1 MSLTGVRLGQACA
14 SLGMTEC
21 LDELKRANSIA
32 STSRNLPRA
41 REPLANAGLRFDDV
55 AARAMV
61 DNAIAADAASS
72 VAICAPVH
80 EQAPQASK
88 QDASEALFPSA
99 ARGGSASAGGEVLAQ
114 SSAKKRR
121 RMMMQTARQPG
132 RVVGADVNGPGRA
145 AVRAPEGLA
154 AQMGSERVR
163 DLVRGPSS
171 SGSEASLLSEEVL
184 HKVSLPCMMLFMHM
198 FSLSPPT
205 PHAVCVYVCVC
216 MRGGRGRTLI

>member
-1 MSLTGVRLGQACA
+1 MLLTGVRPGQACT

-32 STSRNLPRA
+32 STSRNLPRDP
-41 REPLANAGLRFDDV
+41 REPLANAGFRFDDV

-72 VAICAPVH
+72 VGINAPVH
-80 EQAPQASK
+80 APKAPQGSK
-88 QDASEALFPSA
+88 QDALVALFPSA
-99 ARGGSASAGGEVLAQ
+99 ACGGSASAGGEGLAQ
-114 SSAKKRR
+114 SSATKRR
-121 RMMMQTARQPG
+121 RVMQTARQPG

-145 AVRAPEGLA
+145 AGRAPEGLA
-154 AQMGSERVR
+154 AQMSSERVR

-184 HKVSLPCMMLFMHM
+184 HKVCSPCMM
-198 FSLSPPT
+198 
-205 PHAVCVYVCVC
+205 
-216 MRGGRGRTLI
+216 

>member
-184 HKVSLPCMMLFMHM
+184 HKVCSPCMM
-198 FSLSPPT
+198 
-205 PHAVCVYVCVC
+205 
-216 MRGGRGRTLI
+216 

>member
-32 STSRNLPRA
+32 STSRNLPRDP
-41 REPLANAGLRFDDV
+41 REPLANAGFRFDDA

-145 AVRAPEGLA
+145 AGRAPEGLA
-154 AQMGSERVR
+154 AQMSSERVR

-184 HKVSLPCMMLFMHM
+184 HKVCSPCMM
-198 FSLSPPT
+198 
-205 PHAVCVYVCVC
+205 
-216 MRGGRGRTLI
+216 

>member
-1 MSLTGVRLGQACA
+1 MSLTGVRPGQACT

-32 STSRNLPRA
+32 STSRNLPRDP
-41 REPLANAGLRFDDV
+41 REPSANAGFRFDDV

-72 VAICAPVH
+72 VGINAPVH
-80 EQAPQASK
+80 GPKAAQGSK
-88 QDASEALFPSA
+88 QDALVALFPSA
-99 ARGGSASAGGEVLAQ
+99 ACGGSASAGGEGLAQ
-114 SSAKKRR
+114 SSATKRR
-121 RMMMQTARQPG
+121 

-145 AVRAPEGLA
+145 AGRAPGGLA

-184 HKVSLPCMMLFMHM
+184 HKVCSPCMM
-198 FSLSPPT
+198 
-205 PHAVCVYVCVC
+205 
-216 MRGGRGRTLI
+216 